1 LLDHSEVV
9 QDGQN
14 GLMTYADGHER
25 EVAKWAHHRL
35 NTARRRAEDTQ
46 RQALSKDAS
55 AYSGVTEDWYASTG

>member
-1 LLDHSEVV
+1 
-9 QDGQN
+9 
-14 GLMTYADGHER
+14 MTYADGHER

-46 RQALSKDAS
+46 RQALSNDAS